1 MNDKFSDH
9 WSEWLLYRRYGG
21 DAQTERRVRTDTEK
35 YADRVL
41 DGAGLAPGM
50 TLADI
55 GTGDGLIAF
64 RAIER
69 IGPSL
74 KVLMTDISL
83 PLLDHAKARAAERG
97 IDRQCVFLEGSA
109 DALAGIDD
117 GSVDVITT
125 RAVLAYVADKPAAL
139 REFYRVLRP
148 GGRLSIC
155 EPIMRDEALEVCA
168 LRKIVDAQ
176 RERGDVQDPFP
187 ELLLRWRSAQYPDTE
202 EQVWATPITNYDE
215 RDLVRYA
222 IGAGFSGVHLEFH
235 IDMQTLETASWDA
248 LLQSSPHPLAPSLDA
263 VLANQFT
270 PDERRVFEAKVRGVL
285 ENGSNVLGMNR
296 IAWMTAEKPGAA

>member
-1 MNDKFSDH
+1 MNDEFSDH
-9 WSEWLLYRRYGG
+9 WSEWLLYRRHGG
-21 DAQTERRVRTDTEK
+21 DAQAEHRIRTDTMG

-41 DGAGLAPGM
+41 DGARLDAGM

-64 RAIER
+64 RAMER
-69 IGPSL
+69 VGASL
-74 KVLMTDISL
+74 KVLMTDISR
-83 PLLDHAKARAAERG
+83 PMLDHVKALAAQRG
-97 IDRQCVFLEGSA
+97 VLEQCVFLEGSA

-117 GSVDVITT
+117 CSVDVITT

-139 REFYRVLRP
+139 REFYRILRP

-168 LRKIVDAQ
+168 LRKIVEAQ
-176 RERGDVQDPFP
+176 RAQGDFQDPFP
-187 ELLLRWRSAQYPDTE
+187 AMLLRWRSAQYPDTE
-202 EQVWATPITNYDE
+202 ERVRATPITNYDE

-222 IGAGFSGVHLEFH
+222 IGAGFSGIHLAFH
-235 IDMQTLETASWDA
+235 IDMQTLETTSWDA
-248 LLQSSPHPLAPSLDA
+248 LLQSSPHPLAPSLGAILEDR
-263 VLANQFT
+263 FT
-270 PDERRVFEAKVRGVL
+270 PDERRIFEAKVRGVL
-285 ENGSNVLGMNR
+285 ESDSNLLGMNR